1 MPLGSSP
8 HTRGALPVAG
18 VWICGVRIIPAY
30 AGSTV
35 GRRWRRR
42 WRPDHPRIRG
52 EHVADCAFAVALA
65 GSSPHTRGALGRG
78 PASSCLPRIIPA
90 YAGSTGSGSV
100 EPPSAA
106 DHPRIRGEHGRVLG
120 NLRPGY
126 RIIPAYA
133 GSTGR
138 RRQRGRSYRDHPRIR
153 GEHSLVPTDGILK
166 PGSSPHTRGALANAS
181 GRADGAGIIPAYA
194 GSTAGAGRP
203 RAWSRDHPR
212 IRGEHPPGGWR
223 CPQTTGSS
231 PHTRGA
237 RPPHPTAPSST
248 PDHPRIRGEHV
259 PVGVQGAGEAGSSP
273 HTRGAQRL
281 TYDKTGSYRII
292 PAYAGSTTSSFM
304 MEDRAWDHPRIR
316 GEHMPMARHMRVGH
330 GSSPHTRGALE
341 KLPSAMA
348 RFRIIPAYAGGTR
361 GAPPTP

>member
-133 GSTGR
+133 GSTAEC
-138 RRQRGRSYRDHPRIR
+138 S
-153 GEHSLVPTDGILK
+153 GISGQAT
-166 PGSSPHTRGALANAS
+166 GSSPHTRGALGGAA
-181 GRADGAGIIPAYA
+181 READPIGIIPAYA
-194 GSTAGAGRP
+194 GSTPSCRP
-203 RAWSRDHPR
+203 TVS
-212 IRGEHPPGGWR
+212 
-223 CPQTTGSS
+223 
-231 PHTRGA
+231 
-237 RPPHPTAPSST
+237 
-248 PDHPRIRGEHV
+248 
-259 PVGVQGAGEAGSSP
+259 
-273 HTRGAQRL
+273 
-281 TYDKTGSYRII
+281 
-292 PAYAGSTTSSFM
+292 
-304 MEDRAWDHPRIR
+304 
-316 GEHMPMARHMRVGH
+316 
-330 GSSPHTRGALE
+330 
-341 KLPSAMA
+341 
-348 RFRIIPAYAGGTR
+348 
-361 GAPPTP
+361 